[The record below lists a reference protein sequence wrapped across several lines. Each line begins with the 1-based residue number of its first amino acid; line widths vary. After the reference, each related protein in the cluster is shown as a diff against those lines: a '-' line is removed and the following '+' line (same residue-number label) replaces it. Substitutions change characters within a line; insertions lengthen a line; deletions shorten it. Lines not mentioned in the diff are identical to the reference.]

1 MSDPM
6 PAAAPAPAPDGKTLG
21 IVGLVLA
28 FLVSLAG
35 LVVSLVA
42 KSQSKKAG
50 VPNGPATA
58 GVVLSIIFL
67 VIQLIILIVFI
78 VTGAALVEACD
89 GYGPGVHTLGG
100 GPHEPS
106 VTLTCG

>member
-6 PAAAPAPAPDGKTLG
+6 PAAAPAPAPVSDGKTLG
-21 IVGLVLA
+21 IVGLILA
-28 FLVSLAG
+28 FFVSLAG
-35 LVVSLVA
+35 LIVSLIA

-58 GVVLSIIFL
+58 GIVLSIIFL
-67 VIQLIILIVFI
+67 VVWLIIAIVAFS
-78 VTGAALVEACD
+78 TGFALFSECA
-89 GYGPGVHTLGG
+89 GRGPGVYELDNG
-100 GPHEPS
+100 